1 VMEELK
7 RLRMAAARKDRYLE
21 GHHDRVAL
29 YTGPLAAA
37 ACPELVM
44 VVCVAASFHDI
55 GKIAVPDSVLL
66 KPGRLDENDWERM
79 RRHPVVG
86 EACIRRSGILR
97 EMNELVA
104 LAVRHHHERWDGAG
118 YPDRLAGED
127 IPLAARIIA
136 LADSFDA
143 MTTDRPYR
151 RAMRAADALRE
162 VLACAGKQ
170 FDPALAEKFVLVT
183 GGNAELV
190 RALDAGEVHR
200 GTYAPVRRGGKGVE
214 AFGAWRDF

>member
-1 VMEELK
+1 MHRLK
-7 RLRMAAARKDRYLE
+7 HLREAAAKKDRYLE

-29 YTGPLAAA
+29 YAGALATRV
-37 ACPELVM
+37 CPDLA
-44 VVCVAASFHDI
+44 VVVSTAASFHDV
-55 GKIAVPDSVLL
+55 GKVAVPDCVLL
-66 KPGRLDENDWERM
+66 KPGGLDESEWERM
-79 RRHPVVG
+79 RRHPVIG
-86 EACIRRSGILR
+86 EECIRRSGILG
-97 EMNELVA
+97 ELNELVA

-118 YPDRLAGED
+118 YPDGLEGEA
-127 IPLAARIIA
+127 IPLAARVIA
-136 LADSFDA
+136 VADSFDA

-200 GTYAPVRRGGKGVE
+200 GTYAPVRRGGRE
-214 AFGAWRDF
+214 ADVFGAGRNL

>member
-1 VMEELK
+1 MEELK

-29 YTGPLAAA
+29 HAGLLCAAVSPKLA
-37 ACPELVM
+37 
-44 VVCVAASFHDI
+44 VVVSVAASFHDI
-55 GKIAVPDSVLL
+55 GKVVVPDCVLL
-66 KPGRLDENDWERM
+66 KPGRLDEREWEKMRM
-79 RRHPVVG
+79 HPVIG
-86 EACIRRSGILR
+86 EDCIRRSGILG
-97 EMNELVA
+97 ELNGAVA

-151 RAMRAADALRE
+151 RAMAAAEALRE